1 MEYADGGDLNK
12 AIKEQQSEIDE
23 LRRKVNE

>member
-1 MEYADGGDLNK
+1 MVGLLVE

-23 LRRKVNE
+23 LKALVRQLLAK